1 MSFGRI
7 FSKAST
13 LVEASIEGLLNR
25 QLDEHS
31 PEVLAK
37 YIEDLAAAMP
47 EQTKN
52 KLRAR
57 LEADSYPA
65 QIAALVAEAAE
76 YEASALFYLSNDD
89 TTDDW
94 MADVPAAKQMELEE
108 EAESLKASQTAAVQ
122 KAELLEKQFKQLQ
135 QCHEK
140 MVKQLKALRTA
151 KREQKSTE
159 EALSA
164 VTSAKKITEGV
175 GALNMGDAL
184 KRAQDEATVSRMA
197 LQEQVG
203 TIQDSPEALLA
214 KSKVAARVAAL
225 RAKAAQAKA

>member
-1 MSFGRI
+1 MSLARI

-31 PEVLAK
+31 PEVLEK
-37 YIEDLAAAMP
+37 YIEDLAAVMP
-47 EQTKN
+47 EQSKN

-57 LEADSYPA
+57 HEADSYPA
-65 QIAALVAEAAE
+65 QISALVAEAAE
-76 YEASALFYLSNDD
+76 YESAAQRYLDNDD
-89 TTDDW
+89 TSDDYK
-94 MADVPAAKQMELEE
+94 AEPLVTHQLEIE
-108 EAESLKASQTAAVQ
+108 EQIEALRSSQAAAVQ
-122 KAELLEKQFKQLQ
+122 KAELLEKTFKQLQ
-135 QCHEK
+135 ERHAQ
-140 MVKQLKALRTA
+140 MLKQLKALKAA

-159 EALSA
+159 EALAA

-175 GALNMGDAL
+175 SAVNMGDAL
-184 KRAQDEATVSRMA
+184 KRAQSEAEVSRMA

-214 KSKVAARVAAL
+214 QSKVQQRLAAL
-225 RAKAAQAKA
+225 RAKAAQAKG